1 MKCFSSESYPHS
13 LLIVLKLINE
23 KKEVINEYESAK
35 AIPNPQIMSKLQRAL
50 GVKLSGPHKGQP
62 LGGPKK

>member
-1 MKCFSSESYPHS
+1 